1 MKQALEV
8 IGEMEA
14 AGVIGRYAISGAV
27 AAFNY
32 VEAAVTEDLDILVA
46 FDVETAKGSSGL
58 ISLTPIYSYLRS
70 KGFEEHRKEGI
81 VVGGW
86 PVQFLPVA
94 DALDA
99 EALAQAQEIE
109 VKFGEIEGTA
119 KTRVLRP
126 EHLLAIALRVGRPK
140 DLIRIAQFLEEE
152 AVDTMV
158 LCDILERHKLSES
171 WRGYCARVGMENP
184 CPPRD
189 AL

>member
-109 VKFGEIEGTA
+109 VKFGEIEGTV

-126 EHLLAIALRVGRPK
+126 EHLVAIALRVGRPK
-140 DLIRIAQFLEEE
+140 DLIRVTQFVEEGV
-152 AVDTMV
+152 VDMAV
-158 LCDILERHKLSES
+158 LCDALDRHNLGTT
-171 WRGYCARVGMENP
+171 WRRYCARVGIENP
-184 CPPRD
+184 CP
-189 AL
+189 

>member
-1 MKQALEV
+1 MKQTLEV

-32 VEAAVTEDLDILVA
+32 VEAAVTEDLDILIA
-46 FDVETAKGSSGL
+46 FDRGGAEGSSGL
-58 ISLTPIYSYLRS
+58 ISIAPIYSYLRS
-70 KGFEEHRKEGI
+70 KGYEEHRKEGI

-109 VKFGEIEGTA
+109 VKFGEIEGA
-119 KTRVLRP
+119 LKTRVLRP
-126 EHLLAIALRVGRPK
+126 EHLVAIALRVGRPK
-140 DLIRIAQFLEEE
+140 DFIRVAQFVEEGV
-152 AVDTMV
+152 VDISV
-158 LCDILERHKLSES
+158 LCDILDRHNLSAT
-171 WRGYCARVGMENP
+171 WRGYCARVGIENP
-184 CPPRD
+184 CPVRGV
-189 AL
+189 L

>member
-1 MKQALEV
+1 MKQTLEV

-32 VEAAVTEDLDILVA
+32 VEAAVTKDLDILVS
-46 FDVETAKGSSGL
+46 FDAEAAKGPSGL
-58 ISLTPIYSYLRS
+58 ISLAPIYSYLRS
-70 KGFEEHRKEGI
+70 KGYEEYREEGI
-81 VVGGW
+81 MVGGW

-109 VKFGEIEGTA
+109 VEFGETEGA
-119 KTRVLRP
+119 VKTRVLRP
-126 EHLLAIALRVGRPK
+126 EHLVAIALRVGRPK

-152 AVDTMV
+152 AADMTV
-158 LCDILERHKLSES
+158 LCDILDRHKLSAS
-171 WRGYCARVGMENP
+171 WRGYCARVGIENP
-184 CPPRD
+184 CPVRG
-189 AL
+189 AQ